1 MEAMQPEDMVFFK
14 ELLTQ
19 QLNELLTMA
28 EKTVGTLVQSGEWAA
43 DPLDQATMETDRT
56 YTLRIR
62 DRESHLIKKI
72 KSALDKIQD
81 GSFGICEACGEEIA
95 LARLK
100 ARPVT
105 SYCIRCKTQMEAFEK
120 VADV

>member
-1 MEAMQPEDMVFFK
+1 MEAMQPKDIAFFK
-14 ELLTQ
+14 EQLTQ

-43 DPLDQATMETDRT
+43 DPLDQAAMETDRT
-56 YTLRIR
+56 NTLRIR

-72 KSALDKIQD
+72 KSALGKIRD

>member
-1 MEAMQPEDMVFFK
+1 MESLQPQDIALFK
-14 ELLTQ
+14 ELLNQ
-19 QLNELLTMA
+19 QLHQLLDSA
-28 EKTVGTLVQSGEWAA
+28 EKTVNTLLQSGEWAA
-43 DPLDQATMETDRT
+43 DPLDQAAMENDRN

-72 KSALDKIQD
+72 AAALSKIED
-81 GSFGICEACGEEIA
+81 GSFGICESCGDDIG

-105 SYCIRCKTQMEAFEK
+105 AYCIRCKTQMEAFEK
-120 VADV
+120 VAGF